1 MSKPVRPSP
10 VAHAVLEVSAREQ
23 CLQNSDLLGE
33 ILGHIPSEPDR
44 DDLKAERQSLL
55 WIALTLDNLVPLLR
69 LLRSFTI
76 RNGIYVRPL
85 WAYGLNSHE
94 WKSFERHTPYVKEI
108 VYKDISDTRH
118 IDPSVY
124 LRLCLRNSPVLP
136 SLRRFVCTATMQPS
150 ASEIL
155 VYMQS
160 PLQAIELSSNAQGSI
175 ALSSMALTRE
185 MVVSSLLEKPS
196 DISSLI
202 LISQP
207 FSILSEGIPLALEY
221 LTSLELRCMVGAMDA
236 TLLRRIGSLSH
247 LRSFT
252 VDSGCFSGLDFD
264 HLATRLG
271 QSTPFHFEQNSRE
284 RLFMELTHFKV
295 EGNLLAASRPPF
307 GVLQIIGSDKLQ
319 SLTFAGY
326 PWARSGRGGFRGGRG
341 RGRGRADPAPLREM
355 HEDALHIIARRWSKS
370 LRHLDLHVDHSHI
383 AVSNLLARLSA
394 LRVLRLSGCMRV
406 ADDGDICSIFAG
418 LAGLEALSLYCGW
431 GSNIHMQLD
440 IRSIT
445 GLLQKFRCDKFIGGN
460 EAHASWAQ
468 VQELVFAFQ
477 DVRRKA
483 SRNVAKV

>member
-1 MSKPVRPSP
+1 
-10 VAHAVLEVSAREQ
+10 
-23 CLQNSDLLGE
+23 
-33 ILGHIPSEPDR
+33 
-44 DDLKAERQSLL
+44 
-55 WIALTLDNLVPLLR
+55 
-69 LLRSFTI
+69 
-76 RNGIYVRPL
+76 
-85 WAYGLNSHE
+85 
-94 WKSFERHTPYVKEI
+94 
-108 VYKDISDTRH
+108 
-118 IDPSVY
+118 
-124 LRLCLRNSPVLP
+124 
-136 SLRRFVCTATMQPS
+136 
-150 ASEIL
+150 
-155 VYMQS
+155 MQS
-160 PLQAIELSSNAQGSI
+160 PLQAIELSSNAEGSI

-196 DISSLI
+196 NISSLI
-202 LISQP
+202 LVSQP
-207 FSILSEGIPLALEY
+207 FNILSEGIPLALEY

-295 EGNLLAASRPPF
+295 KGNPLAASRPPF

-326 PWARSGRGGFRGGRG
+326 PWPRSGRGGFKGGRG

-445 GLLQKFRCDKFIGGN
+445 GLLQKCPNLQELDIAFSASTIPPLPSTPTTSYGLRKITNHSSSSIANTINLARYLDRLFPCLNTVRCDKFVGGN